1 MVAARG
7 RGVAAWVLLRIVFS
21 AGAIAEEQQES
32 CGSSADCAAPRGVC
46 MGGVCHCIDGY
57 SGAACDVPPDR
68 CLYPVPVR
76 CGTGSRCVDGE
87 CVRPDVCD
95 EVACGEH
102 GSCEHGVCVCVGGYD
117 GPGCSDVDE
126 CASQPCRNGGTCH
139 HSADVRGEEHP
150 AHEQLR
156 AAWVGRHVCA
166 CASGYAG
173 VECQCL
179 HCGDHGTCQFDGRCI
194 CDAGFVGAQC
204 EIDIDECASVPC
216 KNDGECED
224 LDDAYRCTCLQGF
237 TGERCQ
243 TDVDECASQPC
254 GQNGKC
260 IDEVDGYSCACR
272 GDFIGEHCT
281 VECSCGENG
290 EQRNIAAARE
300 AGHCSAGDCFCT
312 GKNSVGEYCE
322 ESCGDHGTSDGR
334 RCACSEDW
342 IGERCDTQCLCGEH
356 GEQVDIAAARRVD
369 DCSAGRCAC
378 SGDYIGPKCDI
389 ECGCGANGKQSGIV
403 SARAAG
409 SCDAG
414 SCSCTGD
421 WIGDLCDTE
430 CQCGAHGTQ
439 VGIAAAR
446 AAGSCDAGSC
456 SCTDDWIGD
465 ICDTECQCG
474 AHGTQVGI
482 AAARAAGSCDAGS
495 CACQGEYIGPQ
506 CDIQCGCGEHGRQ
519 IGITEARAAGS
530 CGAGSCACENNWTGD
545 LCDVPPSACL
555 SEPCL
560 NGGTCETLAAAQV
573 GADGR
578 AYRCSCSRGWSG
590 PDCQTHVCD
599 ANPCGNAGKCV
610 DADDEAV
617 KKGRDFSCICVKGWV
632 GKSNQL
638 PAERAMFVCVSFHA
652 ILAVASSKCFS
663 YLLSAPV
670 RTYSPACTAWSTL
683 S

>member
-1 MVAARG
+1 MVPGRR
-7 RGVAAWVLLRIVFS
+7 RGVAAWVLLRFVFS
-21 AGAIAEEQQES
+21 AGAIAEEQEGS
-32 CGSSADCAAPRGVC
+32 CGSSADCAPPRGVC
-46 MGGVCHCIDGY
+46 VGGLCHCIDGY
-57 SGAACDVPPDR
+57 RGAACDVPPDS

-95 EVACGEH
+95 GVACGEH
-102 GSCEHGVCVCVGGYD
+102 GRCEHGICVCADGYD
-117 GPGCSDVDE
+117 GPSCSDIDE
-126 CASQPCRNGGTCH
+126 CASAPCRNGGTCH
-139 HSADVRGEEHP
+139 HSADVRGDDR

-216 KNDGECED
+216 KNDGGCED

-254 GQNGKC
+254 EPNGKC

-272 GDFIGEHCT
+272 GDFIGELCT
-281 VECSCGENG
+281 IECSCGENG

-300 AGHCSAGDCFCT
+300 AGDCSAGDCFCT
-312 GKNSVGEYCE
+312 GENSVGEYCE
-322 ESCGDHGTSDGR
+322 ESCGEHGTSDGR
-334 RCACSEDW
+334 RCTCQQGFTGERCQTEVDECASQPCGPNGECIDEVDGYSCACRGDF
-342 IGERCDTQCLCGEH
+342 IGEHCDTQCLCGEH
-356 GEQVDIAAARRVD
+356 GEQVDIAAARQAG
-369 DCSAGRCAC
+369 DCSAGRCTC
-378 SGDYIGPKCDI
+378 SGDFIGPYCDI
-389 ECGCGANGKQSGIV
+389 ECDCGAHGKQSGIV

-409 SCDAG
+409 SCKAG

-421 WIGDLCDTE
+421 WIGDLCDIE
-430 CQCGAHGTQ
+430 CSCGAHGKQ
-439 VGIAAAR
+439 SDVAAAR
-446 AAGSCDAGSC
+446 SAGSCDAG
-456 SCTDDWIGD
+456 T
-465 ICDTECQCG
+465 
-474 AHGTQVGI
+474 
-482 AAARAAGSCDAGS
+482 
-495 CACQGEYIGPQ
+495 CACQGDYIGPQ

-519 IGITEARAAGS
+519 IGIAEARAAGS
-530 CGAGSCACENNWTGD
+530 CSAGSCVCEKHWTGD

-560 NGGTCETLAAAQV
+560 NGGNCQTLAAAQV
-573 GADGR
+573 GVDGR

-590 PDCQTHVCD
+590 PNCQNHACN

-617 KKGRDFSCICVKGWV
+617 KSGRDFSCICVKGWV
-632 GKSNQL
+632 SRRTEPTV
-638 PAERAMFVCVSFHA
+638 PAERAFDGDRPCA
-652 ILAVASSKCFS
+652 QC
-663 YLLSAPV
+663 
-670 RTYSPACTAWSTL
+670 
-683 S
+683 